1 MDVGIRKLAKHVK
14 DYFPD
19 NHRNR
24 DIIKRE
30 LNNRIAAL
38 TSSRDF
44 ETLDYTEEDWD
55 NLIILDACRYDMFEE
70 LNEMDGNLE
79 KKYSNASHT
88 WYFLKRNFRQENS
101 DTVYVTASP
110 MSAGYGKHFAEIIH
124 VWEDEW
130 DEENQTVRPEKVTE
144 AAIQASKDYPEKKLL
159 VHYMQPHY
167 PFIGEKG
174 KQLGDQGTFAEGS
187 RKNLTAWEKIKYGD
201 ADEEKVEKAYRENL
215 EIALPQVKKLREKLT
230 GKTVVSA
237 DHGNLIGKK
246 VGYAPQKI
254 YGHPPKVE
262 DRDLRAVPWLE
273 KKADE
278 RKDITSRE
286 KTEGK
291 DQDRSHEEEEV
302 KQRLEEL
309 GYNQ

>member
-14 DYFPD
+14 DYFPE

-38 TSSRDF
+38 TTTKDF
-44 ETLDYTEEDWD
+44 EAVDYAEEDWD
-55 NLIILDACRYDMFEE
+55 NLIILDACRYDMFED
-70 LNEMDGNLE
+70 LNEMDGELK

-88 WYFLKRNFRQENS
+88 WFFLKRNFRGENN

-124 VWEDEW
+124 VWEDNW
-130 DEENQTVRPEKVTE
+130 DEKNQTVQPDKVTE
-144 AAIQASKDYPEKKLL
+144 AAIEASKEHPDKKIL

-174 KQLGDQGTFAEGS
+174 KDLGDQGTFAEGS

-201 ADEEKVEKAYRENL
+201 ADEEKVKQAYRENL
-215 EIALPQVKKLREKLT
+215 EIALPEVERLRENLN
-230 GKTVVSA
+230 GKTVISA

-262 DRDLRAVPWLE
+262 DRDLRAVPWLIKGE
-273 KKADE
+273 K
-278 RKDITSRE
+278 RKDISE
-286 KTEGK
+286 KEEK
-291 DQDRSHEEEEV
+291 NNSHENRSHDEEEV
-302 KQRLEEL
+302 KKRLEEL
-309 GYNQ
+309 GYN